1 MIIRKT
7 NEADLAAIGE
17 IYENAKRFMRASGNK
32 NQWNGD
38 KPNAETA
45 REDMERGVGY
55 VAEDNGEV
63 VAVFMFSLDAD
74 PTYKE
79 IYDGAWLS
87 DEPYGVIHRIAV
99 AEQGRGIIDYCIN
112 ECFSIRP
119 NLRIDTHRENTRI
132 FEYAVGYV
140 HVGLDI
146 VFFVICRFCNGRC
159 HGFSYVFLLFFIFQ
173 TAGTCP
179 AEFQTQASAIQFRKH
194 FDKFVLKFR

>member
-1 MIIRKT
+1 MLIRKT
-7 NEADLAAIGE
+7 VPADLYRIGE
-17 IYENAKRFMRASGNK
+17 IYENAKCFMRASGNK

-119 NLRIDTHRENTRI
+119 NLRIDTHRDNAPMRRALQKRG
-132 FEYAVGYV
+132 FEYCGII
-140 HVGLDI
+140 HLE
-146 VFFVICRFCNGRC
+146 NGDERLA
-159 HGFSYVFLLFFIFQ
+159 YQKI
-173 TAGTCP
+173 
-179 AEFQTQASAIQFRKH
+179 K
-194 FDKFVLKFR
+194 